1 MRKVTKNKFGDRL
14 IAIILSLVMILG
26 IVPIPVLQT
35 DAATSEHPSA
45 VTITVKDQEG
55 NPLSGVKISYKID
68 SKKNPDSFRPMEKET
83 GADGTVEILSSSEFV
98 SDDLTITATCSKD
111 WYIEDASIK
120 DKAIISGEDNIEV
133 TLKNEISISGINV
146 SYEETT
152 PNIATEYE
160 AVVVKGILAEDVVTY
175 TNDKTAE
182 STNEVPKISLPG
194 TYNYTV
200 KVQRNGLQDFVCEV
214 SSTINKGKINGI
226 VVKPYKGDYDK
237 VGHALIESITGTQ
250 EGRDT
255 ITYKADS
262 DMESRENPLKEDAG
276 DYKVTVKVD
285 RGENYEPFIT
295 EVTASINPINIEGLK
310 AIIADSCKYDGNN
323 KQVIKE
329 ISGVLDG
336 DSLEYRINGSD
347 WTSFKSVDEVKV
359 KEVGDYAVE
368 IRVSRSN
375 YNTTKIIDLTPA
387 KFTIES
393 IDQNVKFNSLEL
405 KDTLGNNVDK
415 KDLTFNS
422 IETLKN
428 EYDFSV
434 VSTELPGATV
444 AYDVVNDSIGDTEDI
459 NSIATIDTDGKLT
472 LLKGGHNVK
481 VIAKVTGDNNH
492 NDKTVVCHVSIFSD
506 ETDLLSFPEASKE
519 YVLGTNENV
528 ISTQTATKK
537 YTDDN
542 GTITYS
548 AQYGGSDIA
557 GQNFGI
563 EINEITGELKVT
575 DIELLCEKMIAD
587 NSLDITVKASKTKG
601 TKKQQDDTSPAFT
614 GEDKGVYSEAE
625 ASYTVTLK
633 FETNPAK
640 PYSLSKTENA
650 DGWFDT
656 VTVTPAD
663 GYEIAKEE
671 KGFIGKFGANVV
683 YDKNDAQK
691 ELTRNIYLKN
701 TTTGAITAPIDT
713 KINKLDSNSP
723 INVNI
728 EYSTPNLLE
737 KIFSFYNK
745 DVEVTFTAEDNESG
759 VKEFKYGYRKSSDAA
774 KSILADYDEET
785 AVPAVLKDG
794 KYTATIKLPSE
805 VAKQLRGSIIATAY
819 DFAGNASATHLDDSN
834 VIIVDTIKSVEGAV
848 LESVG
853 KCNVVGDTRYYSD
866 DVKFTLSIEEDN
878 FFEDDIVINNVN
890 VNNEKVSIPVTWNK
904 TEFADKQDLHTAEFT
919 ITEEGQYQISI
930 DYKNKMAYDREGY
943 VENEF
948 MTVYTSDKVVI
959 DKVDPVIEVTYSNGN
974 NTAATSD
981 NAQNLTVK
989 ITEDN
994 FDASSITVSDVEVP
1008 HNNKSENIE
1017 ANDLQVILRNDDRWT
1032 KEGNVHTLV
1041 INSGS
1046 AGELVDAI
1054 YNFNIDCKDLALRDA
1069 KQVNTGEFIVDHVEP
1084 KLISVSYTEPLF
1096 NKIIKAVTFGYY
1108 NPDVT
1113 VTFKANDEISGVD
1126 KFIWSYWKDKDASS
1140 SNKASYENKEVKAV
1154 QDETDKSLYT
1164 ATVKLPADTLDQLNG
1179 RISYKAVDN
1188 YTNANAK
1195 MVTDENNVIIVDT
1208 ISPKFGNFEFAESS
1222 IKNGNKQFFDND
1234 IVVKISI
1241 KEANFEKEDVV
1252 VKVSKDGKEYDK
1264 IENVVANSTVVW
1276 DKDNLNEDNYVGTYT
1291 IPANADHANDGEYTF
1306 KVEYKDYSN
1315 NAMEPFEKTDVV
1327 FVMDTVIPEV
1337 QFVYS
1342 NGNNKTA
1349 TADNAQSATIKVVD
1363 KYFDANR
1370 LNVIKTVKDINRVDI
1385 SASADDIQNI
1395 LRRAAWTN
1403 EGNDT
1408 WSAEI
1413 TKESGL
1419 SVDGIYELKLDYN
1432 DYLNHDAASAASG
1445 EFVVDHTESVLGEV
1459 KYESTLAGDLL
1470 NKITFGSYKN
1480 KITVTFSAKDVTS
1493 GVEKF
1498 VWSYTKDP
1506 KASNVNLDK
1515 YVDQEVVAVQ
1525 DTADKSLFTASVKV
1539 PLNEAEELRGNISFK
1554 AVDKYGNVNASNKED
1569 KDNTVVVDNIAPEL
1583 VDFIY
1588 DSSSVVRGIKS
1599 FYDKDVVVKFKVKEA
1614 NFYEEDVVVKV
1625 KKNDSLEYKNI
1636 TEVVT
1641 DATCVWD
1648 KDDTQ
1653 EDTYIGTYTIPA
1665 NVDHSNDGEYTFMI
1679 ECEDHSA
1686 NIMSPIERK
1695 EVIFVIDT
1703 VDPEVMFEYSNANN
1717 KTAKAEDLQTAT
1729 VKVIDKYFEKDRISV
1744 VQTAKDINGNDIT
1757 KNAED
1762 IQKVLR
1768 NATWTDEGNDT
1779 WSVKL
1784 TPESGLSV
1792 DGIYEVK
1799 LDYDDILAHKAV
1811 SVESGEFL
1819 VDHTVAVLGDI
1830 TYESSLLCDLLNK
1843 ITFGS
1848 YKNKIT
1854 VTFKANDVT
1863 SGVDRF
1869 IWSYTKDANASN
1881 VNLDKYVGEEIV
1893 AEQDKSDKSLFT
1905 ASVKIPL
1912 NEAEEL
1918 RGNISFK
1925 AVDKYGN
1932 VNASNKED
1940 KDNTV
1945 VIDNICPKMDIEYSK
1960 PSRTFDGKDYYNKD
1974 LSFKLVVTEANF
1986 YSSDVVVAMSSDGG
2000 ETFEIIK
2007 PEWVNESIDSH
2018 IGTFVVKA
2026 DSAHTNDADYVFK
2039 IEYTD
2044 RSNNKMIPYT
2054 SNIKVIDTINP
2065 EIAIDYSNKDVKNT
2079 LEDIE
2084 GNSRKYF
2091 DSVQTSTITVVEHNF
2106 NEDDVRFSITAKDA
2120 AGNELEVE
2128 KLNEKSAWKHDGDVH
2143 TMKIT
2148 YPGDA
2153 NYSFDIAYNDLAE
2166 NAAADYKTDYF
2177 TVDKTVPG
2185 KLTVNY
2191 ENSVLDT
2198 ILNAIT
2204 FGFYNGRTTITINAE
2219 DEISGVHGFKYDYAL
2234 ASGVSNVNAEL
2245 VNQAIGEAG
2254 ISYSE
2259 GLKIATTSFT
2269 IPRDALGDTN
2279 QFNGTVAFDVKD
2291 RSENNSSKFSDTKR
2305 IVVDNITPTCNVTY
2319 NAPVQTENGVG
2330 YYDGNVNATVTV
2342 NEANFYS
2349 SDVVITVT
2357 KDGASY
2363 PVSPVWTD
2371 NSADVHVG
2379 TFSLSADGD
2388 YFVAIDYADKSGNK
2402 MASYKSE
2409 QMTVD
2414 TEINTPTITVNGE
2427 EANGRAFK
2435 EDVVPGV
2442 SFEDTNLADYQIKLT
2457 RTRFDEQGIDVTEKF
2472 MGAGVAVDGQSGSG
2486 TFDTF
2491 DKIPENDG
2499 IYTMTVSI
2507 NDKAGHNSE
2516 TTAVFTV
2523 NRFGSV
2529 YKYDSYLTELI
2540 KDGGAYAQEITK
2552 DLIITEYNAD
2562 RLVADSLNIE
2572 VSRNGKPLPKVEYSV
2587 TPQINSN
2594 VSVGTSGWFQY
2605 EYIISKNNFS
2615 QDGVYK
2621 IAVSSK
2627 DATGNNPDISNF
2639 KDKEILFRV
2648 DSTAPEI
2655 TSITGL
2661 EESIVNATEIKVN
2674 YNVYD
2679 AIGLSSI
2686 KVYVDDELA
2695 DEVKEF
2701 GNDENNFESSVVI
2714 NEKSTAQKVKLV
2726 VEDKA
2731 GNITDTSSEE
2741 FESAFAFN
2749 HSVTVSTN
2757 AFVRFYANKP
2767 LFFGSI
2773 AGVVAVGVGAGFAF
2787 KKRKIKVLDNTNEEE
2802 K

>member
-26 IVPIPVLQT
+26 LIPIPVLHT
-35 DAATSEHPSA
+35 DAATTAHPSA
-45 VTITVKDQEG
+45 VTITVKDEKG
-55 NPLSGVKISYKID
+55 NPLSGVKVRYKIE
-68 SKKNPDSFRPMEKET
+68 SKKNSNGITSDEKEAQT
-83 GADGTVEILSSSEFV
+83 IDDGTVEVLKSSEFV

-111 WYIEDASIK
+111 WYIEDASVK

-133 TLKNEISISGINV
+133 TLKNEISISGIDV
-146 SYEETT
+146 SYEETN
-152 PNIATEYE
+152 PNVAKEYD
-160 AVVVKGILAEDVVTY
+160 AVNVTGTLPNDTITY
-175 TNDKTAE
+175 TYTKDTTTE
-182 STNEVPKISLPG
+182 STNEVPKISQPG
-194 TYNYTV
+194 TYNYKVNV
-200 KVQRNGLQDFVCEV
+200 KRQGFQDFACEV
-214 SSTINKGKINGI
+214 SSTINKGKLNGI
-226 VVKPYKGDYDK
+226 VVEPYKGDYDK
-237 VGHALIESITGTQ
+237 AGHALIKSISGTQ

-255 ITYKADS
+255 ITYKVDS
-262 DMESRENPLKEDAG
+262 DTESKENPIKTDAG
-276 DYKVTVKVD
+276 EYKVTVKVD
-285 RGENYEPFIT
+285 RGENYEPFTT

-310 AIIADSCKYDGNN
+310 AIIADSCKYDG
-323 KQVIKE
+323 KE
-329 ISGVLDG
+329 HQIINDIQGNIAG
-336 DSLEYRINGSD
+336 DKLEYSINNSAWKEFDILNGP
-347 WTSFKSVDEVKV
+347 TV
-359 KEVGDYAVE
+359 KEAGDYTVE
-368 IRVSRSN
+368 IRVSRKN

-387 KFTIES
+387 KFTIET
-393 IDQNVKFNSLEL
+393 IDQNVSFNSSEL

-428 EYDFSV
+428 VYDFSV
-434 VSTELPGATV
+434 VSAELPGTTV
-444 AYDVVNDSIGDTEDI
+444 TYDVVNDSVGDTEDI
-459 NSIATIDTDGKLT
+459 KDIATIGTDGKLA

-492 NDKTVVCHVSIFSD
+492 NDTIVVCHVSILSD
-506 ETDLLSFPEASKE
+506 ETDLLSFTEESKE

-537 YTDDN
+537 YSDDN
-542 GTITYS
+542 GAITYS
-548 AQYGGSDIA
+548 AQHGGSDIA
-557 GQNFGI
+557 GQNLGI
-563 EINEITGELKVT
+563 EINAVTGELKVT

-587 NSLDITVKASKTKG
+587 NSFDITVKAAKTNG
-601 TKKQQDDTSPAFT
+601 TKKQLD
-614 GEDKGVYSEAE
+614 EDKVVYGKAE
-625 ASYTVTLK
+625 ALYTVTLK
-633 FETNPAK
+633 YEPNPAT
-640 PYSLSKTENA
+640 PYSLSKAENA

-656 VTVTPAD
+656 VTVTPSD
-663 GYEIAKEE
+663 GYEIAKAE
-671 KGFIGKFGANVV
+671 KGFTGKFGANVV

-713 KINKLDSNSP
+713 KIDKLDSNSP

-728 EYSTPNLLE
+728 EYSTPNLIE

-759 VKEFKYGYRKSSDAA
+759 VKEFKYGYRKSSEAA
-774 KSILADYDEET
+774 KSILDNYDEEV

-805 VAKQLRGSIIATAY
+805 VAEQLRGSIIATAY

-848 LESVG
+848 FESVG
-853 KCNVVGDTRYYSD
+853 KCNVAGDTRYYSD

-974 NTAATSD
+974 NTTATSD

-1017 ANDLQVILRNDDRWT
+1017 ADDLQVILRNADRWT

-1140 SNKASYENKEVKAV
+1140 SNKDSYENKEVKAV

-1164 ATVKLPADTLDQLNG
+1164 ATIKLPADTLDQLHG

-1188 YTNANAK
+1188 YSNANAK

-1208 ISPKFGNFEFAESS
+1208 ISPKFGNFEFAESN

-1241 KEANFEKEDVV
+1241 KEANFDKEDVV

-1264 IENVVANSTVVW
+1264 IENVVANSTVIW

-1306 KVEYKDYSN
+1306 KVEYKDHSN

-1385 SASADDIQNI
+1385 SESADDIQNI

-1413 TKESGL
+1413 TKDSGL
-1419 SVDGIYELKLDYN
+1419 SVDGVYELDFNYN
-1432 DYLNHDAASAASG
+1432 DYLNHDAATVKSG

-1459 KYESTLAGDLL
+1459 KYESTLAGNLL

-1480 KITVTFSAKDVTS
+1480 KITVTFKANDVTS

-1506 KASNVNLDK
+1506 NASNVNLDK

-1554 AVDKYGNVNASNKED
+1554 AVDKYGNVNVSNKED

-1588 DSSSVVRGIKS
+1588 DSSSVVRGIKN

-1625 KKNDSLEYKNI
+1625 KKNDSTEYKNI
-1636 TEVVT
+1636 TEVVP

-1665 NVDHSNDGEYTFMI
+1665 NADHSNDGEYTFMI
-1679 ECEDHSA
+1679 ECEDKSA

-1717 KTAKAEDLQTAT
+1717 KTANEEDLQTST
-1729 VKVIDKYFEKDRISV
+1729 VKVIDKYFEKDRISI
-1744 VQTAKDINGNDIT
+1744 VQTVKDINGNDIT

-1784 TPESGLSV
+1784 TPGSGLSV
-1792 DGIYEVK
+1792 DGIYELK
-1799 LDYDDILAHKAV
+1799 LDYNDILAHKAV

-1830 TYESSLLCDLLNK
+1830 TYESSLLGDLLNK

-1869 IWSYTKDANASN
+1869 VWSYTKDENASN
-1881 VNLDKYVGEEIV
+1881 VNLDKYVDEEVV
-1893 AEQDKSDKSLFT
+1893 AEQDNSDKSLFT

-1960 PSRTFDGKDYYNKD
+1960 PSRSNEGIDYYNKD
-1974 LSFKLVVTEANF
+1974 ITVTLNVTEANF
-1986 YSSDVVVAMSSDGG
+1986 YSSDVVVTMSHDGG
-2000 ETFEIIK
+2000 ETFENI
-2007 PEWVNESIDSH
+2007 EMDWVDKSIDEH
-2018 IGTFVVKA
+2018 VGTYTILALA
-2026 DSAHTNDADYVFK
+2026 DHSNDADYVFK
-2039 IEYTD
+2039 VEYTD
-2044 RSNNKMIPYT
+2044 RSNNKMISYT
-2054 SNIKVIDTINP
+2054 SNIKVVDTINP
-2065 EIAIDYSNKDVKNT
+2065 EIAVSYSNNDVKNT
-2079 LEDIE
+2079 LEDTE
-2084 GNSRKYF
+2084 GNPRKYF
-2091 DSVQTSTITVVEHNF
+2091 DSVQKSTITVVEHNF
-2106 NEDDVRFSITAKDA
+2106 KEDDVRFSIIAKDA
-2120 AGNELEVE
+2120 AGNGLEVE

-2143 TMKIT
+2143 TMIIT

-2153 NYSFDIAYNDLAE
+2153 NYSFDISYNDLAE
-2166 NAAADYKTDYF
+2166 NEAADYKTDYF
-2177 TVDKTVPG
+2177 TVDKIAPG

-2191 ENSVLDT
+2191 ENSILDT

-2204 FGFYNGRTTITINAE
+2204 FGFYNGRTTVTINAE

-2254 ISYSE
+2254 IKYSE
-2259 GLKIATTSFT
+2259 GMKNATTSFT
-2269 IPRDALGDTN
+2269 IPRDVLGDTN

-2319 NAPVQTENGVG
+2319 NAPVHTESGVG

-2363 PVSPVWTD
+2363 PVSPVWID
-2371 NSADVHVG
+2371 NSTDVHVG

-2388 YFVAIDYADKSGNK
+2388 YFVTIDYADKSGNK

-2435 EDVVPGV
+2435 ENVVPGV
-2442 SFEDTNLADYQIKLT
+2442 SFEDTNFADYQIKLT

-2516 TTAVFTV
+2516 ATAVFTV

-2529 YKYDSYLTELI
+2529 YKYDSYLTDLI

-2605 EYIISKNNFS
+2605 EYNISKNNFS

-2714 NEKSTAQKVKLV
+2714 NEKSTVQKVKLV

-2741 FESAFAFN
+2741 YESAFIFN
-2749 HSVTVSTN
+2749 DSVTVSTN
-2757 AFVRFYANKP
+2757 AVVRFYANKP